1 MGTRVPMNV
10 DGELRED
17 GFMREN
23 NVGRD
28 GDDKATLYTGV
39 GTGVG
44 TAAGAGLIF
53 PLGPAAPAIGAVVG
67 GLLGLAVALV
77 RDRGGR

>member
-1 MGTRVPMNV
+1 MNV
-10 DGELRED
+10 DGERRE
-17 GFMREN
+17 GGYMREN
-23 NVGRD
+23 NAGRD

-44 TAAGAGLIF
+44 TAAGVGLIF
-53 PLGPAAPAIGAVVG
+53 PLGPATPAIGAVVG
-67 GLLGLAVALV
+67 GLLGLAVAPV